1 MEIDAQ
7 VKSISKLKDYFF
19 IVPDYQREYV
29 WKPEDQVEQ
38 FLIDID
44 NEYDEDVTKQKG
56 YFIGS
61 IIIVANKEKFD
72 VIDGQQRLT
81 TIILTLCA
89 FRDLLQEVDLDR
101 KQEQY
106 LKNIEELLSDFDMDS
121 DETQMRL
128 ELQYE
133 ESKGYLESLIS
144 KTDFTD
150 LKSPSIIKMEQAYYK
165 IKNHLET
172 YLNDSV
178 EAITNYA
185 KYFLTKIELV
195 LIESENLS
203 SALKIFETINQRGA
217 GLNAMDLVKNLLF
230 SKAKP
235 ADFNHI
241 KDIWKDIVHNLQKCK
256 EDNTPLRFLRYFLM
270 SRYYDGI
277 LREDDIY
284 KWFLSER
291 GRNDTKYETQPLIFA
306 KELKKMSKR
315 YSDLVIATELV
326 KDGGEYPNI
335 TNIGFINKYK
345 SRQHLILLMALNE
358 RATTDVIEYLGKQ
371 IESFFFYSVS
381 LGIQAKNNE
390 NQFTRWAIKLRNKN
404 TIDEVAEVIE
414 QNMVPYIKERL
425 GEFLVKFPTLTHY
438 HYSPLYRERYVL
450 GMIENTILSKSNF
463 PIKGK
468 DYLYN
473 LQIEHILP
481 QTPKNDVLTEEF
493 ESKHDYSNYVYR
505 LGNVTLIE
513 STINQA
519 VNNFNDLSNDW
530 FEKKQ
535 NEYKNSGIIS
545 TQLLDDEFQIGANTA
560 VNRFKSDYGFEF
572 KKWDKESINQR
583 QEKLL
588 NLVFETWKFNNKP
601 INLNDQ

>member
-144 KTDFTD
+144 KTDFND

-235 ADFNHI
+235 ADFNNI

-291 GRNDTKYETQPLIFA
+291 GKSDTKYETQPLIFA

-358 RATTDVIEYLGKQ
+358 SATTDVIEYLGKQ

-450 GMIENTILSKSNF
+450 GMIENTILSKCNF

-560 VNRFKSDYGFEF
+560 LNRFKNDYHFEF

>member
-89 FRDLLQEVDLDR
+89 FRDLLQVVELDR

-144 KTDFTD
+144 KTEFND

-165 IKNHLET
+165 IKNHLEA

-178 EAITNYA
+178 AAITNYA

-241 KDIWKDIVHNLQKCK
+241 KDIWKEIVHNLQKCK

-284 KWFLSER
+284 KWFLSEK
-291 GRNDTKYETQPLIFA
+291 GKNDTKYETQPLIFA

-315 YSDLVIATELV
+315 YSDLVIATELI

-358 RATTDVIEYLGKQ
+358 SATTDVIEYLGKQ

-390 NQFTRWAIKLRNKN
+390 NQFTRWAIKLRNKS

-481 QTPKNDVLTEEF
+481 QTPKNEILTDEF

-560 VNRFKSDYGFEF
+560 LNRFKNDYSFEF

-601 INLNDQ
+601 INDDQ

>member
-1 MEIDAQ
+1 MEIKAE

-144 KTDFTD
+144 KTEFND

-165 IKNHLET
+165 IKNHLEA
-172 YLNDSV
+172 YLNESI
-178 EAITNYA
+178 EALTNYA

-195 LIESENLS
+195 VIESENLS

-235 ADFNHI
+235 ADFNQI

-291 GRNDTKYETQPLIFA
+291 GKNDTKYETQPLIFA

-358 RATTDVIEYLGKQ
+358 SATTDVIEYLGKQ

-481 QTPKNDVLTEEF
+481 QTPKNDILTEEF

-560 VNRFKSDYGFEF
+560 LNRFKSEYDFEF

>member
-44 NEYDEDVTKQKG
+44 NEYDEDITKQKG

-144 KTDFTD
+144 KTNFNDS
-150 LKSPSIIKMEQAYYK
+150 KSPSIIKMEQAYYK

-241 KDIWKDIVHNLQKCK
+241 KDIWKDIVYNLQKCK

-291 GRNDTKYETQPLIFA
+291 GKNDTKYETQPLIFA

-358 RATTDVIEYLGKQ
+358 SATTDVIEYLGKQ

-493 ESKHDYSNYVYR
+493 ESKHDYSSYVYR

-560 VNRFKSDYGFEF
+560 LNRFKNDYNFEF

-588 NLVFETWKFNNKP
+588 HLVFETWKFNNKP

>member
-89 FRDLLQEVDLDR
+89 FRDLLQGVDLDR

-144 KTDFTD
+144 KTNFND

-165 IKNHLET
+165 IKNHLES

-178 EAITNYA
+178 ESITNYA

-241 KDIWKDIVHNLQKCK
+241 KDIWKEIVHNLQKCK

-284 KWFLSER
+284 KWFLSEK
-291 GRNDTKYETQPLIFA
+291 GKNDTKYETQPLIFA

-315 YSDLVIATELV
+315 YSDLVIATELI

-358 RATTDVIEYLGKQ
+358 IATIDVIEYLGKQ

-450 GMIENTILSKSNF
+450 GMIENTILAKSNF

-481 QTPKNDVLTEEF
+481 QTPKNDILTEEF
-493 ESKHDYSNYVYR
+493 ESKHDYSSYVYR

-519 VNNFNDLSNDW
+519 VNNFNDLNSDW

-560 VNRFKSDYGFEF
+560 LNRFKNEYSFEF
-572 KKWDKESINQR
+572 EKWDKESINQR

-588 NLVFETWKFNNKP
+588 NLVFETWKFNDKP
-601 INLNDQ
+601 INL